1 MEVMQPMNL
10 INLFSNI
17 NPKEVLKYLPDAVLV
32 VKEQTGEIVWINE
45 KASNIFEIIRD
56 EMGNLKFDDLVNK
69 GMELAE
75 QSSIKDVPVI
85 GGAVVNE
92 KEFFVEMNAA
102 LLDDQYFI
110 TIRDVT
116 AMTTVLVN
124 AERTGRLNKDKNIML
139 SKLANEFKSPLQSI
153 IGFSQALKDGLGGTI
168 NEKQE
173 KYVKIINKN
182 AADSLYFMEKFFE
195 FSQVESS
202 LFDFDF
208 QVFDILN
215 TVQTIIKN
223 NETAIKAKNL
233 TVNVSSDNLLNKAVY
248 TDMDALKIIMQNI
261 LETSIK
267 LTEIGSINIEL
278 SNPDP
283 ELIKKA
289 GIKPIKNANEA
300 SYLLISII
308 DNGIGL
314 QENET
319 EGIFEPY
326 TQLDKVNKKNIVR
339 SFCLGTAK
347 ELVKHLNGTIWLQ
360 TEVMRGTVFNIILP
374 VEKGAIQE
382 NE

>member
-32 VKEQTGEIVWINE
+32 VNEQTGEIVWINE

>member
-1 MEVMQPMNL
+1 MQPMNL

-233 TVNVSSDNLLNKAVY
+233 TVNVSSDNLVNKAVY